1 VALVLAIGVST
12 ALCLFVV
19 GIGVASYVSGT
30 TLSENAT
37 QVLVASFS
45 GIIGGLA
52 GYMGGRQRPP
62 SPPS

>member
-1 VALVLAIGVST
+1 MVLAIGISV

-19 GIGVASYVSGT
+19 AIGVSNYVSGLP
-30 TLSENAT
+30 LSENAT

-52 GYMGGRQRPP
+52 GYMGGRRQPP
-62 SPPS
+62 PGAR